1 MNLVDKRIT
10 ELEKRVAEFEAL
22 LNDHCIMTTGEPAV
36 HKEPPKHDVARE
48 PFMDTINRKV
58 FGAKQE
64 PEDSITIS
72 RKVAENKPTF
82 GVPQDAYR
90 QLLKK
95 YEEAQSL
102 IDGAYEIVEL
112 YKSSDGSEYSTVWK
126 NRWLENARKHGASG
140 E

>member
-10 ELEKRVAEFEAL
+10 ELEKRVSELETL

-72 RKVAENKPTF
+72 RRVAEEWVRHSDECGT
-82 GVPQDAYR
+82 
-90 QLLKK
+90 LKDTLAGRLAD
-95 YEEAQSL
+95 ELRQSL
-102 IDGAYEIVEL
+102 SDK
-112 YKSSDGSEYSTVWK
+112 KSKEKV
-126 NRWLENARKHGASG
+126 
-140 E
+140 